1 MARNLEKN
9 IKDADTYL
17 SKHLKRDLKVSEIK
31 QFNEMFMTGIKE
43 KGFYQGLYDLICNAW
58 LFGFSAGRK
67 AGINDSK
74 R

>member
-9 IKDADTYL
+9 IKEADNYL
-17 SKHLKRDLKVSEIK
+17 SKHLKRDLKVSEIE